1 MPWLCFKF
9 QARAVQVPSFDPW
22 PDFLSRPDAA
32 DAPAC
37 KVSDEDH
44 VETEVQ
50 TVAIVPPVEGDRP
63 ELRFNDLAPFLHQ
76 LQFQWDTYA
85 AVEREEEG
93 RVMYV
98 QTWYTDHTR
107 ARHCHAPRPVRL
119 NAAAWEWPDAIA
131 EVWDDLVDP
140 DAAIDLFLIRPTPR
154 RRSWNAEEAVP
165 HVLMVQHPQR
175 NFKSVHL
182 MVVDVVDADN
192 PPRDFVMVV
201 PALVDKHIFY
211 DILGIGHER
220 MVSSLVDCMI
230 SHGDITINEGD
241 VYEAQHG
248 YSFIVILN
256 HMRDI
261 MTRAAAGYASA
272 SSSSLQ

>member
-1 MPWLCFKF
+1 
-9 QARAVQVPSFDPW
+9 
-22 PDFLSRPDAA
+22 
-32 DAPAC
+32 
-37 KVSDEDH
+37 
-44 VETEVQ
+44 
-50 TVAIVPPVEGDRP
+50 
-63 ELRFNDLAPFLHQ
+63 
-76 LQFQWDTYA
+76 
-85 AVEREEEG
+85 
-93 RVMYV
+93 
-98 QTWYTDHTR
+98 
-107 ARHCHAPRPVRL
+107 
-119 NAAAWEWPDAIA
+119 
-131 EVWDDLVDP
+131 
-140 DAAIDLFLIRPTPR
+140 
-154 RRSWNAEEAVP
+154 
-165 HVLMVQHPQR
+165 
-175 NFKSVHL
+175 